1 MSSKTLAVTSHAGRT
16 TGAVIESSIG
26 SLVVSDVFDLDS
38 TGPARIPVRGPFDR
52 IVATLEPEA
61 AAFRILTL
69 PFRDRRRISQAVGP
83 ALEGH
88 VPLSLDDGV
97 LAWDFTRPA
106 AATSTV
112 LAAIAETSRVAE
124 TKARLVELGI
134 DGEPQKLLWAPSVI
148 VMAYRHA
155 VGERESF
162 SIVDFGDGG
171 ALVARIEEGSLSVL
185 RVLAPCD
192 DELLLRN
199 VAWSLAAVPGDPLRT
214 FVGGRG
220 GSRLIDALRARL
232 PEHSFEPLPV
242 RAPVQG
248 FEGRDWREM
257 TSLAGLLLA
266 ASGDAISPVIDME
279 TGAGSIFGV
288 QTLRE
293 IQSEAGPV
301 LRWAAAAAILAVI
314 AVGIDYVQLFAER
327 RILAGRAEQIYA
339 SAMPSGS
346 GGAGRKIKMEMRLR
360 ELSGK
365 AETAGTGGGGS
376 PLSLLAA
383 LSRDIPKSLDVV
395 VDQVDHAPPSA
406 KVAGH
411 ADSFEAVTKMQDA
424 LEKGG
429 AFSRVEVKDV
439 HAAVSGT
446 GVEFLLELTTNTAEA
461 GA

>member
-1 MSSKTLAVTSHAGRT
+1 
-16 TGAVIESSIG
+16 
-26 SLVVSDVFDLDS
+26 
-38 TGPARIPVRGPFDR
+38 
-52 IVATLEPEA
+52 
-61 AAFRILTL
+61 
-69 PFRDRRRISQAVGP
+69 
-83 ALEGH
+83 
-88 VPLSLDDGV
+88 
-97 LAWDFTRPA
+97 
-106 AATSTV
+106 
-112 LAAIAETSRVAE
+112 
-124 TKARLVELGI
+124 
-134 DGEPQKLLWAPSVI
+134 
-148 VMAYRHA
+148 
-155 VGERESF
+155 
-162 SIVDFGDGG
+162 
-171 ALVARIEEGSLSVL
+171 IEEGSLSVL

-266 ASGDAISPVIDME
+266 ASGDAIAPVIDME

-301 LRWAAAAAILAVI
+301 LRWAAAAAILGVI

-365 AETAGTGGGGS
+365 AETAGTRGGGS

-411 ADSFEAVTKMQDA
+411 ADSFEAVTKM
-424 LEKGG
+424 
-429 AFSRVEVKDV
+429 
-439 HAAVSGT
+439 
-446 GVEFLLELTTNTAEA
+446 
-461 GA
+461 

>member
-1 MSSKTLAVTSHAGRT
+1 
-16 TGAVIESSIG
+16 
-26 SLVVSDVFDLDS
+26 
-38 TGPARIPVRGPFDR
+38 
-52 IVATLEPEA
+52 
-61 AAFRILTL
+61 
-69 PFRDRRRISQAVGP
+69 
-83 ALEGH
+83 
-88 VPLSLDDGV
+88 
-97 LAWDFTRPA
+97 
-106 AATSTV
+106 
-112 LAAIAETSRVAE
+112 
-124 TKARLVELGI
+124 
-134 DGEPQKLLWAPSVI
+134 
-148 VMAYRHA
+148 
-155 VGERESF
+155 
-162 SIVDFGDGG
+162 
-171 ALVARIEEGSLSVL
+171 IEEGSLSVL

-376 PLSLLAA
+376 P
-383 LSRDIPKSLDVV
+383 
-395 VDQVDHAPPSA
+395 PSA